1 MGIREFLNLLAGK
14 LFVETEVISEGRI
27 IKEYN
32 LREVMPI
39 NYLPDLLFY
48 QTTFLLPIERKGY
61 EVDVA
66 GQLYELVTVEE
77 CQLPVG
83 ATIKIRTT
91 SRKFSSDKLQF
102 LSCLLFQL
110 SKKSSLIYENEEFP
124 IIAYSSKPALER
136 RVS

>member
-1 MGIREFLNLLAGK
+1 MGVREFFNLLAGK
-14 LFVETEVISEGRI
+14 LFVETEVVSEGRI

-32 LREVMPI
+32 LREIVRV
-39 NYLPDLLFY
+39 NYLPNLLFY
-48 QTTFLLPIERKGY
+48 QTSFLPIERKGY

-91 SRKFSSDKLQF
+91 SRKFSSDRLQF

-110 SKKSSLIYENEEFP
+110 SKRSSLIYENKEFP
-124 IIAYSSKPALER
+124 IIAYSSRPALER